1 MNKERKIRQL
11 RRVALAR
18 LRLKVEDQL
27 GIPHEEETV
36 RIAAEPPEA
45 KAS

>member
-1 MNKERKIRQL
+1 MTTDKDRKIRQL

-27 GIPHEEETV
+27 NIPHEEETE
-36 RIAAEPPEA
+36 RIVAEA